1 MAVMKKSWIV
11 LGLSLIIASGFL
23 AACRGS
29 AASGGGAAA
38 PTGSSIVERK
48 EVVKT
53 YPFTDPDPVP
63 IFARSSMGGQGAR
76 LYPYF
81 FYDKF
86 SGTGTDKEWTVV
98 RLENPYISVAV
109 LPQVGGKVWG
119 ATDKTA
125 KRDFLYTN
133 HVLKFR
139 EIALRGPWTSG
150 GIEFN
155 FGIVGHAPSTA
166 TPVDYV
172 LRTNADGSVSCIVG
186 AMDLPSRT
194 RWSVTITLPKD
205 KAYFE
210 TKGAWFNPSM
220 YSQSYYFWSC
230 AAIKTAEDLR
240 YIFPGRFEIGHNY
253 NVPLLPWPVDAQ
265 GRDLSWYKNNAFP
278 DSKSYFTVGEY
289 EDFYGAWYKGSDSG
303 FGHWALYDD
312 MPGRK
317 VWIWDESRAGE
328 IWVDLLTD
336 KDGQYTEPQAGR
348 LLNQSDHETFP
359 PSRADRWRELWFPYN
374 GIGPMAKSSPSG
386 VLSVEAAAD
395 KLNVGVYA
403 LEALDDDLIVTSSS
417 KELYREHLTLS
428 AAQSLKKALPVAPGD
443 APFTVKVGTKLTYQS
458 DPGANDLKRPL
469 VFRAPD
475 ESTADGLFLSG
486 LQQEKARY
494 FDLALQKYQACL
506 AKDPGHLRALSR
518 TAEIYT
524 RRGEYDKALGFARK
538 ALEIGMYDPEANYV
552 YGLAARLI
560 GDLTDAKETLGWAS
574 RSLEY
579 RAAAYTR
586 LAEISMSEGRFDLAV
601 DYAQRSIEA
610 NAFNSGGYEILAAAH
625 RKAGRPEAAR
635 AALARLLDLDPLD
648 HLGRFELYLLSN
660 DPKAL
665 DEFKSLIRNELPHES
680 YLEMALA
687 YMRWHLD
694 DDARRL
700 LEFAPAHPTVFAMLS
715 FFHLKSAPD
724 KSKDYMDKALSLSP
738 LLVFPFREEEIP
750 LYQWVAAQRPE
761 SWKPKYYLG
770 LILWGKGRVD
780 EALALF
786 KQCDAADFAPL
797 FLARAVLL
805 RAADSVMA
813 LADLE
818 KAVKLDGAS
827 WRTWHALAEFHQTQ
841 GHFDKTLATAQ
852 ESARLFPGDV
862 PVQVDLIKALMASNR
877 YEDAA
882 ALLDKIEALPYEGAG
897 EIHALYVQTHIQ
909 LGLKAARKGDW
920 AGAVAALDRSKEYP
934 EKLGSGKPYEPD
946 TRLQDYF
953 ESIAFEKTGRKDK
966 AKEALKAAADYTL
979 KHPDGRGTGAYFG
992 GLALGRL
999 GDNQKAAEVLKKAA
1013 PPPKDVLDMLRA
1025 LSR

>member
-1 MAVMKKSWIV
+1 MKKNPFV
-11 LGLSLIIASGFL
+11 LGLSFFVIFGFF

-29 AASGGGAAA
+29 AGRGGGATIAE
-38 PTGSSIVERK
+38 TK
-48 EVVKT
+48 EIVKT
-53 YPFTDPDPVP
+53 YPFSDPDPVP
-63 IFARSSMGGQGAR
+63 IFARSGNWGQGAR

-81 FYDKF
+81 FYSRF
-86 SGTGTDKEWTVV
+86 SGAGTDKEWNVV
-98 RLENPYISVAV
+98 RMENPYVSVAV

-172 LRTNADGSVSCIVG
+172 LRTNADGSVSCVVG

-240 YIFPGRFEIGHNY
+240 YIFPGRFQIGHNY
-253 NVPLLPWPVDAQ
+253 NVPLSPWPVDPQ

-289 EDFYGAWYKGSDSG
+289 EDFYGAWYRSSDSG

-348 LLNQSDHETFP
+348 LLNQSDHETFV
-359 PSRADRWRELWFPYN
+359 PSRADRWREIWFPYN

-386 VLSVEAAAD
+386 VLSVENGGD

-403 LEALDDDLIVTSSS
+403 LEALDDDLVVTSGGR
-417 KELYREHLTLS
+417 ELYRERLTLG
-428 AAQSLKKALPVAPGD
+428 AARSLKKALPVAPGD
-443 APFTVKVGTKLTYQS
+443 APFTVKIGSKLTYES

-506 AKDPGHLRALSR
+506 AKDPRHLRALSR
-518 TAEIYT
+518 TAEIFT
-524 RRGEYDKALGFARK
+524 RRGEYDKALGFARR
-538 ALEIGMYDPEANYV
+538 ALEIGMYDPEANYI
-552 YGLAARLI
+552 YGLAARRI
-560 GDLTDAKETLGWAS
+560 GDLPDAKETLGWAS

-586 LAEISMSEGRFDLAV
+586 LAEIAMSEGRFDQAV
-601 DYAQRSIEA
+601 DYARRSIEA
-610 NAFNSGGYEILAAAH
+610 NAGNSGGFEILAAAE
-625 RKAGRPEAAR
+625 RKAGRPDAAR
-635 AALARLLDLDPLD
+635 AALARLLDFDPLD
-648 HLGRFELYLLSN
+648 HLARFELYLLDKS
-660 DPKAL
+660 PKAL
-665 DEFKSLIRNELPHES
+665 AEFQSLIRNELPHET
-680 YLEMALA
+680 YLETALT
-687 YMRWHLD
+687 YLRWSLT

-700 LEFAPAHPTVFAMLS
+700 LELAPAHPTVYATLAFLDS
-715 FFHLKSAPD
+715 KSAPD
-724 KSKDYMDKALSLSP
+724 KSQEYLDKALALSP
-738 LLVFPFREEEIP
+738 RLVFPFREEEIP
-750 LYQWVAAQRPE
+750 LYQWAAAARPD

-770 LILWGKGRVD
+770 LILWDLGRAD
-780 EALALF
+780 ETLALF
-786 KQCDAADFAPL
+786 KQCDAADFAPF
-797 FLARAVLL
+797 FLARAALL
-805 RAADSVMA
+805 QAADPAAA

-827 WRTWHALAEFHQTQ
+827 WRTWHALADFHQKA
-841 GHFDKTLATAQ
+841 GHVDKALATAR

-862 PVQVDLIKALMASNR
+862 PVQVDLIKASMAADR

-882 ALLDKIEALPYEGAG
+882 ALLGKIDALPYEGAG
-897 EIHALYVQTHIQ
+897 EIHGLFAQTHIR
-909 LGLKAARKGDW
+909 LGLTAARRGDW
-920 AGAVAALDRSKEYP
+920 AGAEAALERSKDYP
-934 EKLGSGKPYEPD
+934 EKLGSGKPFEPD

-953 ESIAFEKTGRKDK
+953 ESVAFEKTGRKDK
-966 AKEALKAAADYTL
+966 ARESLKAAADYTL
-979 KHPDGRGTGAYFG
+979 KHPDGGGGGAYFG
-992 GLALGRL
+992 GLALARL
-999 GDNQKAAEVLKKAA
+999 GDGPQAAEILKKAA
-1013 PPPKDVLDMLRA
+1013 LPAKDILDTLRA
-1025 LSR
+1025 LGR